1 MRNTVSMSAVPQAP
15 GVAGVLRTRRALGA
29 ESLLQNT
36 EHVMVQGVREQGR
49 GAKGSPCVCICDALI
64 YHLGWTQR
72 LLELRGG
79 VSAAE
84 KGHRDLAA
92 SPPPS
97 SQGLSSLVAHLDP
110 GRSLQAAPCF
120 CSPFPCSSP
129 SDATKLA

>member
-1 MRNTVSMSAVPQAP
+1 MCLHLRRTDIPSWLDTEAV
-15 GVAGVLRTRRALGA
+15 GA
-29 ESLLQNT
+29 E
-36 EHVMVQGVREQGR
+36 
-49 GAKGSPCVCICDALI
+49 
-64 YHLGWTQR
+64 
-72 LLELRGG
+72 GG